1 MAANGASVVRDP
13 WVLLASGMGAGVAW
27 AVQLPFAAAA
37 ATGAAMLAAA
47 GIAKGLSTEG
57 SEYVGAAPEV
67 PGLRRGTPQ
76 AQLVERLR
84 QAANR
89 LAEMVPAFAGTALG
103 SSVVEASTGAV
114 AAVDSAQRLAAAIDA
129 VDDALAD
136 VTEAFRASGRQLS
149 TREQQARREQQAVM
163 DRLMARRERLLSRLE
178 SAYLSVQ
185 EVRVQLL
192 EVSAAMQTPDVTP
205 ADDAGL
211 AAVSANLDQ
220 LRRGL
225 EELEST
231 AAAERLPDKR
241 LPDHLA

>member
-13 WVLLASGMGAGVAW
+13 WVLMASGLGAGVAW
-27 AVQLPFAAAA
+27 AVQLPFAAVA

-47 GIAKGLSTEG
+47 GVAKSLTTEG

-84 QAANR
+84 QSANK

-129 VDDALAD
+129 VDDTLTD
-136 VTEAFRASGRQLS
+136 VHDTLKASGRPLS
-149 TREQQARREQQAVM
+149 ARERQSRREQQTVV
-163 DRLMARRERLLSRLE
+163 DRLTARRERLLARLE

-192 EVSAAMQTPDVTP
+192 EVSAAMQTPEMSP

-220 LRRGL
+220 MRRGL

-231 AAAERLPDKR
+231 AAAERLPDE
-241 LPDHLA
+241 LT